1 VDEVE
6 LDRPAFFRA
15 VEIYDVYGA
24 GYGVRIVL
32 PLAIEIAL
40 F

>member
-1 VDEVE
+1 
-6 LDRPAFFRA
+6 
-15 VEIYDVYGA
+15 VYGA
-24 GYGVRIVL
+24 GPPALPLPGTAYGVRIVL